1 MTKIIKWEDPKV
13 CCGNGGTKRDGKKK
27 ALLVVGGEV
36 KEIYWNMK
44 LILI

>member
-1 MTKIIKWEDPKV
+1 VAMVARK
-13 CCGNGGTKRDGKKK
+13 GMGKKK